1 MNKEQFAIYEK
12 TPQHG
17 KDYNGVIL
25 APFNTKEEAEIAGKK
40 YGYYGDNYYADILD
54 YNKKS
59 RIMNKEQQELLDEA
73 YEVYLNGGDIKWL
86 KEIEIN
92 TPLGKMNMPVPYSK
106 EEFIN
111 KCKTDTE
118 FSQKWELKIEE
129 RELSLEERLRLVN
142 YDKQKF
148 SSIDEWIK
156 WYENEP
162 NEFYYLGI
170 NYTKDTALTDLDVPT
185 KLITIAYKDKTI
197 ETYYDGR
204 TK

>member
-40 YGYYGDNYYADILD
+40 YGYYGDNYYVDILD

-59 RIMNKEQQELLDEA
+59 KIINKEQQELLNEA
-73 YEVYLNGGDIKWL
+73 YENYCNNVNLPPTKIL
-86 KEIEIN
+86 
-92 TPLGKMNMPVPYSK
+92 PLGTMVVPTLYTQ

-118 FSQKWELKIEE
+118 FSEKWGLKIEE
-129 RELSLEERLRLVN
+129 RELSLEERKKLAN
-142 YDKQKF
+142 YD
-148 SSIDEWIK
+148 SIFISPMTVESWDRNKI
-156 WYENEP
+156 
-162 NEFYYLGI
+162 
-170 NYTKDTALTDLDVPT
+170 PT
-185 KLITIAYKDKTI
+185 KLMTVTYKNKII
-197 ETYYDGR
+197 ESYE
-204 TK
+204 

>member
-40 YGYYGDNYYADILD
+40 YGYYGDNYYVDILD

-73 YEVYLNGGDIKWL
+73 YKKYQTEMMFHPEDNWL
-86 KEIEIN
+86 EE
-92 TPLGKMNMPVPYSK
+92 LDGMNMSTGEIKKVYRQYAPV
-106 EEFIN
+106 EFIN

-118 FSQKWELKIEE
+118 FSEKWGLKIEE
-129 RELSLEERLRLVN
+129 RELSLEERYTIAQKTSDMTDRSLLVRQTMN
-142 YDKQKF
+142 NF
-148 SSIDEWIK
+148 PPSSHEEWLK
-156 WYENEP
+156 EKN
-162 NEFYYLGI
+162 
-170 NYTKDTALTDLDVPT
+170 TPT
-185 KLITIAYKDKTI
+185 KLITITYNNETI
-197 ETYYDGR
+197 ESYES
-204 TK
+204 